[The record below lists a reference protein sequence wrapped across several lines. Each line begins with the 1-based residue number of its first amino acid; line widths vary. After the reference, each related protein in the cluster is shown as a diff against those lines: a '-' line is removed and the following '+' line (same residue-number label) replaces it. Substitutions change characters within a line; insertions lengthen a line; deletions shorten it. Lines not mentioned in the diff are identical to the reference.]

1 MLLHKIFIILNSARN
16 SVHFMAIKR
25 HYTLTSM
32 VIPGEPAAVA
42 VRSGYQT
49 WLEWITMHRVVV
61 AYIPLVKTTTTP
73 TPPLM
78 FVCVLFLSVCMC
90 VCVYFYFGWRCTETK
105 NVHYS
110 FFVTENLRLCLVC
123 VFNALLYTAI
133 YSILY
138 TTLPYVLP

>member
-42 VRSGYQT
+42 AAAVRSGYQT
-49 WLEWITMHRVVV
+49 WLEWITMHRVVVV

-78 FVCVLFLSVCMC
+78 FVCVLFFSVCMC
-90 VCVYFYFGWRCTETK
+90 VCLFLFWMEMYRNKKRSQQFFWDRKSPVVFGMR
-105 NVHYS
+105 
-110 FFVTENLRLCLVC
+110 F
-123 VFNALLYTAI
+123 
-133 YSILY
+133 
-138 TTLPYVLP
+138 